1 MIFFT
6 KKLFNLKKL
15 IFFFFFL
22 FHEFIYANEGLVL
35 HGGYTF
41 ETFQTQKS
49 TSIYISI
56 FNNSNEDIILDSVSC
71 DCAKKAEFHTR
82 VLKNDI
88 SVMKKLEKI
97 KVKAR
102 SELYM
107 QPQGLHIMLFGL
119 NKVLK
124 DFDEFE
130 IKFSSKNKFQ
140 YKTTIKVLNRKLK
153 SNQLNTN

>member
-1 MIFFT
+1 MIFLT
-6 KKLFNLKKL
+6 KKFSTFKKL
-15 IFFFFFL
+15 IFFFFLL
-22 FHEFIYANEGLVL
+22 FYELTYANEDLVL

-49 TSIYISI
+49 TSIYMSI
-56 FNNSNEDIILDSVSC
+56 FNNSDEDVILDSVSC

-82 VLKNDI
+82 ILKNDI
-88 SVMKKLEKI
+88 SVMKKLETI
-97 KVKAR
+97 KVEAR
-102 SELYM
+102 SELYL

-119 NKVLK
+119 NKVFK

-140 YKTTIKVLNRKLK
+140 YKTIIKVLNRNLK